1 MVLNKLHINMNKCCH
16 IHFKSKSR
24 SDHNMTQLNLALKI
38 DNFII
43 KKTSEAKFLG
53 VIIDENLNWDA
64 HIKHL
69 RRKLNY
75 ATATLNRMR
84 SCIPDYLHKDLYY
97 TLYESH
103 LSYCISAWGGISQ
116 NKLSAITTAQ
126 KLCMRVLFGDR
137 E

>member
-1 MVLNKLHINMNKCCH
+1 
-16 IHFKSKSR
+16 
-24 SDHNMTQLNLALKI
+24 MTQLNLDLKI

-53 VIIDENLNWDA
+53 VIIDENLNWGA

-84 SCIPDYLHKDLYY
+84 CCIPDYLHKDLYY
-97 TLYESH
+97 TLFESH
-103 LSYCISAWGGISQ
+103 LSY
-116 NKLSAITTAQ
+116 
-126 KLCMRVLFGDR
+126 
-137 E
+137 